1 MYEEFDEY
9 EECFT
14 TNYEERRGLQHDL
27 EYRIEE
33 LEKILKIK
41 DFEEMKKKALEYE
54 DYWCTT
60 DIREDSTKE
69 EIIESIKEEIESL
82 ENEWEDLD

>member
-1 MYEEFDEY
+1 MN

-14 TNYEERRGLQHDL
+14 TNYEERRSQQHDL
-27 EYRIEE
+27 EYRMEE

-60 DIREDSTKE
+60 DIRKDSTKE

-82 ENEWEDLD
+82 ESEWRDLD